1 MTCEDLMEL
10 MDELEGTAEARAQA
24 ADEAAWD
31 GFVGRGAGEE
41 GEG

>member
-31 GFVGRGAGEE
+31 RFLGRGAEE
-41 GEG
+41 EEAG